1 MTLLCNIFLIRN
13 LIKSLGEQITL
24 LIPSYKNIEKLL
36 LVKNVPIKTSFRV
49 KH

>member
-13 LIKSLGEQITL
+13 LIKSLREQITL

-36 LVKNVPIKTSFRV
+36 VKNVPIKTSFRV

>member
-1 MTLLCNIFLIRN
+1 MTLLYNIFLIRN

-24 LIPSYKNIEKLL
+24 LIPLYKNIEKL
-36 LVKNVPIKTSFRV
+36 LVKNVPIKTSFRI